1 MNLYKLSFVGDDPY
15 GYRYTCVV
23 CAQDAEE
30 AKKFSDS
37 LYWDDLEKMRCCKIG
52 TAEETLDEGMV
63 AESFFRPDI

>member
-30 AKKFSDS
+30 AKNFSDS
-37 LYWDDLEKMRCCKIG
+37 LYWDEDVYKIQP
-52 TAEETLDEGMV
+52 V
-63 AESFFRPDI
+63 ESSTMPVLPPAL